1 MIAGLDINYIV
12 SDTESDSILFSDIG
26 SRIQR
31 RIVTENKPLRRTGNL
46 SFRAVENASSEAE
59 TRSLALNQVLEVDY

>member
-59 TRSLALNQVLEVDY
+59 TSSLALNQVLEVDY